1 MRLMAIHETTETG
14 DRSVTHAPPGSS
26 GWTSERVVIVGGLL
40 VGVVL
45 GLGGNVPE
53 EGFLQNLL
61 LVVSSIGLTVASV
74 LLALREARH
83 DTDLVAAGFAVF
95 AIAEHV
101 LWAAGT
107 PDRVE
112 GIGTSFAAAV
122 VFYVPALLL
131 ISLPSRFALWAR
143 VAGAL
148 AAIPFGIS
156 AVMYLGGV
164 DQPPEV
170 LEAVGYLLL
179 TVAVIGW
186 VVDVIRSVRAV
197 DDGRDGAR
205 AG

>member
-1 MRLMAIHETTETG
+1 MATHETTETG

-26 GWTSERVVIVGGLL
+26 GWTSERAVIVGGLL
-40 VGVVL
+40 VGIVL
-45 GLGGNVPE
+45 GLGGNVPG
-53 EGFLQNLL
+53 EGSLQNLL

-83 DTDLVAAGFAVF
+83 NMDLVAAGFAVL
-95 AIAEHV
+95 AVAEMI
-101 LWAAGT
+101 LWVGGT
-107 PDRVE
+107 PDRIE
-112 GIGTSFAAAV
+112 GIGASFAAAMA
-122 VFYVPALLL
+122 FYVPALLL
-131 ISLPSRFALWAR
+131 ISLPSRFTLWAR
-143 VAGAL
+143 IAGAL
-148 AAIPFGIS
+148 AVVPFGIS
-156 AVMYLGGV
+156 AVMYLAGT

-186 VVDVIRSVRAV
+186 IVDIVRSVRSV